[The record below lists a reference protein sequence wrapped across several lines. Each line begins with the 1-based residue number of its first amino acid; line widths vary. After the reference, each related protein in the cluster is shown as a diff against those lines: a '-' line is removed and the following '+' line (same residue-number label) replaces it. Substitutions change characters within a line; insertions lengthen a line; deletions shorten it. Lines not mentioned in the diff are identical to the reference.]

1 MLTEDLKGL
10 KMKIQFNSEKHR
22 TDVESGKLKVITRK
36 GLEVN
41 IFDWNLGMGDFPIV
55 AQIRDHQGNYE
66 WSDYTNDGI
75 SRDGQDLDLFVLENV
90 ETN

>member
-1 MLTEDLKGL
+1 MRE
-10 KMKIQFNSEKHR
+10 QFNAEKHR
-22 TDVESGKLKVITRK
+22 IDIENGKLKVITRK

-55 AQIRDHQGNYE
+55 AQIQDRQENYG

-75 SRDGQDLDLFVLENV
+75 SRDGQDLDLFVLGDEG
-90 ETN
+90 EEKP